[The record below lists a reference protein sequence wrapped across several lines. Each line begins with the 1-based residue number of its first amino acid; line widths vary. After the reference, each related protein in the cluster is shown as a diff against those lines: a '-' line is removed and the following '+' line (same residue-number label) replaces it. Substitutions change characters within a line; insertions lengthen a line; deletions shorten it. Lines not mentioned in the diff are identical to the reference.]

1 MKVLVTGSSGFIAK
15 NLIAHL
21 DRHVGVEVVT
31 CSHTDSTAE
40 LSSRVSSVDF
50 VFHLA
55 GVNRPET
62 SDEFISGNLGFTE
75 RLCEAL
81 SESYKSPPVI
91 FSSSIQVERDN
102 EYGASKKYAEER
114 LIKFQQEHGLPV
126 YICRLPNVFGKWA
139 RPNYNSVVATF
150 CYNIARGKPIRVD
163 DPETVLRLTYID
175 DLIEYFVQL
184 LKKKD
189 HSGCN
194 IIENFSEYEIK
205 VGDLASQL
213 YEFADSRHNLTTA
226 AVGSGFLRAL
236 FATFLSYFPSDKFNY
251 DIPVHGDAR
260 GIFVEMLK
268 TSDSGQFSFFSARP
282 GITRGG
288 HFHHTKTEKF
298 LVIKGSALFRF
309 KHILTGELCEIYVN
323 ADKSE
328 IVETIPGWAHD
339 ITNIGDEELMVLLW
353 ANEVFDTEKPDTFSL
368 SLSDS

>member
-1 MKVLVTGSSGFIAK
+1 L
-15 NLIAHL
+15 N
-21 DRHVGVEVVT
+21 E
-31 CSHTDSTAE
+31 
-40 LSSRVSSVDF
+40 RVNDVDF

-62 SDEFISGNLGFTE
+62 SEEYVSGNVGFTE
-75 RLCEAL
+75 KLCGAL
-81 SESYKSPPVI
+81 SQSDKSPPII
-91 FSSSIQVERDN
+91 FASSIQVERDN
-102 EYGASKKYAEER
+102 EYGNSKRSAEEQ
-114 LIKFQQEHGLPV
+114 LIRFQKQHDFPV

-150 CYNIARGKPIRVD
+150 CYNVARGKAIRID

-175 DLIEYFVQL
+175 DLIDFFVGL
-184 LKKKD
+184 LKRKE
-189 HSGCN
+189 HSGCKIFEEFN
-194 IIENFSEYEIK
+194 EYKVK

-236 FATFLSYFPSDKFNY
+236 FATFLSYFPSENFSY
-251 DIPVHGDAR
+251 EIPVHSDAR
-260 GIFVEMLK
+260 GVFVEMLK
-268 TSDSGQFSFFSARP
+268 TSDSGQFSFFTAYP

-298 LVIKGSALFRF
+298 LVIKGDALFRF

-339 ITNIGDEELMVLLW
+339 VTNVGDGELIVMLW
-353 ANEVFDTEKPDTFSL
+353 ANEIFDSKKPDTFSL
-368 SLSDS
+368 SLSDF